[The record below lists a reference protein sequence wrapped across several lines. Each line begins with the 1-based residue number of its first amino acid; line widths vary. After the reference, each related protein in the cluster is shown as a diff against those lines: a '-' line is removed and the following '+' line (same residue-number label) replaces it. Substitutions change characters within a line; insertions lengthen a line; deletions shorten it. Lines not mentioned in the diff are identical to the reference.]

1 MENQIDAIKNA
12 TPILSLGAAIF
23 TLAMMVYAGRGWEE
37 GIGWWL
43 TASGFA
49 MIAISPYAG
58 LAWMGRKLCRTVRQS
73 LVVLVGTL
81 LVCLVGVGLLID
93 GFFFNESSMSGLLF
107 IVLPIYQWL
116 AVVAIGGI
124 AYLMG
129 RSKGAA

>member
-1 MENQIDAIKNA
+1 MKTQIDAIKNA
-12 TPILSLGAAIF
+12 TQILSLGAAIF
-23 TLAMMVYAGRGWEE
+23 TLAMMVYAGRGGEE

-81 LVCLVGVGLLID
+81 LVCLFGVGLLIH

-107 IVLPIYQWL
+107 VVLPMYQWP
-116 AVVAIGGI
+116 AVAVTGGVA
-124 AYLMG
+124 YWLG
-129 RSKGAA
+129 RSKGTV